1 MGRIFKVVTAF
12 VGAAVLALAG
22 CASPADEP
30 DEQVMDAELRGE
42 AKFSGRIVVP
52 ELTYSWWEPR
62 AIPGHLALE
71 INATAGGIFGVG
83 AETQSTLGPL
93 IMVGRDA
100 YGAGGAILRIGADM
114 NLYAA
119 VDTTE
124 DTELYCCLGSLN
136 PVERG
141 GVWDGASASIA
152 DVGTK
157 GFYVVGRLVDVTEQD
172 LRHGMALRADQIEL
186 GPGMSFGFTRRIQR
200 GDRMITIEAS
210 APPTLAESAPEL
222 ASDPAAVQRALDGTR

>member
-1 MGRIFKVVTAF
+1 MGPIFKVATAF

-30 DEQVMDAELRGE
+30 DEEVTEAELRDE

-71 INATAGGIFGVG
+71 VNATVGGIFGFR
-83 AETQSTLGPL
+83 AETQSTVSPL

-124 DTELYCCLGSLN
+124 DTEIYCCMGSLN

-141 GVWDGASASIA
+141 GVWDGASARIA

-186 GPGMSFGFTRRIQR
+186 APGMSFGFTRRIQR
-200 GDRMITIEAS
+200 GDRMVTIEAS

-222 ASDPAAVQRALDGTR
+222 ASDAAAVERALDSTR